1 MQRKKFGMIILLI
14 ILLVVIIYFL
24 HPKSRLV
31 VKNLNADQIIQI
43 DNTIYIYIIHGNKRK

>member
-43 DNTIYIYIIHGNKRK
+43 DNTIYI